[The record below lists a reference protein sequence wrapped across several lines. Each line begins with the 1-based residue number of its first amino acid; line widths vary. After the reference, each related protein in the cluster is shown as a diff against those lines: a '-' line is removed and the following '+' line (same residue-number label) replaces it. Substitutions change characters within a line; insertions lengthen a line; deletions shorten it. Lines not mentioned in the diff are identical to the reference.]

1 MLLNDLLLVL
11 TPRLDHTRAVGYFQK
26 VAHVVVLLGHAV
38 LSGMYTG
45 IYNLLKYYAP

>member
-26 VAHVVVLLGHAV
+26 VCHGIVSTLTHKLLV
-38 LSGMYTG
+38 T
-45 IYNLLKYYAP
+45 